1 MDGYRCCACGKAGR
15 AGNLDFWPRQRRPR
29 LGVLGSRHR
38 ARALTCFA
46 RAKPDFLIIG
56 AAKSGTTSLYEMVC
70 RHPRVAPAV
79 RKEVGYFDDARM
91 HARGMLWYRHHFPT
105 VLRKRGMLTGEAT
118 PSYLPHPMAPAR
130 AARAVPR
137 AKLIA
142 VLRNPVDRA
151 YSQYNMRLRR
161 GREYMSFEDAVRL
174 EGERTSWDR
183 ERGARDPDHQ
193 TYSGIYH
200 LYAGGGI
207 YADHLGR
214 WLEHFETGDILV
226 ASSEQMRLEQ
236 QKVLDSV
243 FEFLGLESFGVSERV
258 ALNESPAPPMSPKTR
273 KELVEFFRPHNA
285 RLYRMIGRRF
295 DWDR

>member
-1 MDGYRCCACGKAGR
+1 
-15 AGNLDFWPRQRRPR
+15 
-29 LGVLGSRHR
+29 
-38 ARALTCFA
+38 
-46 RAKPDFLIIG
+46 
-56 AAKSGTTSLYEMVC
+56 MVC